1 MHPELDIRP
10 GTVGKAEDRKFPSL
24 EMVLLVGRQPTFYL
38 LNVGLPVFFF
48 APMAMLQFG
57 VPRDQVDA
65 RLSVS
70 LAIVLTATAHKY
82 TVSSLVPAVSYLT
95 YIDKYTLSRFARTR
109 LKISSL
115 RREVS
120 AAPATS

>member
-1 MHPELDIRP
+1 
-10 GTVGKAEDRKFPSL
+10 
-24 EMVLLVGRQPTFYL
+24 MVILVGRQPTFYL

-95 YIDKYTLSRFARTR
+95 YIDKYTLSRFVACEHLQTVCEQE
-109 LKISSL
+109 I
-115 RREVS
+115 S
-120 AAPATS
+120 AALAILVMLTTRCPLSVALC